1 MNAVTWKPGSDYELD
16 SLFETLREKRYQDR
30 THHLWKN
37 YSKEE
42 IEKWSGSIAYTICF
56 DDQNN
61 PEMCSTIS
69 SRACWPKNTYRILNR
84 LWKNSN
90 LINYPV
96 IMSPSFGYTAKS
108 QIDWLCSNTDY
119 DLYFISRQKEN
130 WERWVIRMFKQHYNL
145 NFQTDNYK
153 YLTCPN
159 ECDDTCWQK
168 IIYSGDLKVLEK
180 WQRRPLDN

>member
-1 MNAVTWKPGSDYELD
+1 MKAITWKPGSNKELD
-16 SLFETLREKRYQDR
+16 SLFDSLREKRYNDR

-56 DDQNN
+56 DDNDR

-69 SRACWPKNTYRILNR
+69 SRNCWPENTYRILNR

-90 LINYPV
+90 IINYPV

-108 QIDWLCSNTDY
+108 QIQWLTENTNY
-119 DLYFISRQKEN
+119 ELYFISRQKEN
-130 WERWVIRMFKQHYNL
+130 WERWVMRMFKQHYEIV
-145 NFQTDNYK
+145 FKTDDYK
-153 YLTCPN
+153 YLTCSN
-159 ECDDTCWQK
+159 ESDETCWQK
-168 IIYSGDLKVLEK
+168 IIYHGNEIILDK
-180 WQRRPLDN
+180 WKRC

>member
-1 MNAVTWKPGSDYELD
+1 MRAVTWKPGTDVFLD
-16 SLFETLREKRYQDR
+16 SLFDELREKRYSDKS
-30 THHLWKN
+30 HHLWKN

-42 IEKWSGSIAYTICF
+42 LEVWSGSIAYTICF
-56 DDQNN
+56 DDHDN

-69 SRACWPKNTYRILNR
+69 SRDCWPKKTYRILNR

-90 LINYPV
+90 IINYPV

-108 QIDWLCSNTDY
+108 QIDWLRENTSY
-119 DLYFISRQKEN
+119 ELYFISRQKEN
-130 WERWVIRMFKQHYNL
+130 WEKWVIRMFKQHYDL
-145 NFQTDNYK
+145 SFQTDNYK

-168 IIYSGDLKVLEK
+168 IIYQGNSAILNQWKRCLLKK
-180 WQRRPLDN
+180 